1 MTLSALVIFFVAEF
15 VFAVTPGPSVA
26 ALVTRVI
33 SRGWRSV
40 LPFLA
45 AMWLGEIIWL
55 TCAVAG
61 LSYIAQTFY
70 WAFVVLKYVGAAYL
84 FYLAYKMWTARVDAK
99 ETILPKS
106 EKPARMFFT
115 GLAVTLGNPKLMIFY
130 VAFLPS
136 IIDLAVVTPFIWLEL
151 TLTLGVALIAGD
163 FLWVLLASQARRW
176 LKSPRAVKLANRVSA
191 TVMGGAAT
199 AIAVE

>member
-15 VFAVTPGPSVA
+15 VFAVTPGQSVA
-26 ALVTRVI
+26 ALVARVI
-33 SRGWRSV
+33 NRGWRSV

-61 LSYIAQTFY
+61 LSHIAQTFHE
-70 WAFVVLKYVGAAYL
+70 AFVVLKYLGVAYL
-84 FYLAYKMWTARVDAK
+84 FYLAYRMWTARVEEK
-99 ETILPKS
+99 EAVLPKG
-106 EKPARMFFT
+106 ERPTRLFLA
-115 GLAVTLGNPKLMIFY
+115 GLAVTLGNPKLMVFY
-130 VAFLPS
+130 IAFLPS
-136 IIDLAVVTPFIWLEL
+136 IIDLATVTPFIWLEL
-151 TLTLGVALIAGD
+151 TLTLGLALIAGD
-163 FLWVLLASQARRW
+163 FIWILLASQARRW

-199 AIAVE
+199 AIAAE

>member
-33 SRGWRSV
+33 GRGWRSV

-61 LSYIAQTFY
+61 LSYIAQTFH
-70 WAFVVLKYVGAAYL
+70 WAFVVLKYLGAAYL
-84 FYLAYKMWTARVDAK
+84 FYLAYKMWTTRADEK
-99 ETILPKS
+99 EAVLPRS
-106 EKPARMFFT
+106 EMPTRMFFT
-115 GLAVTLGNPKLMIFY
+115 GLAITLGNPKLMIFY

-176 LKSPRAVKLANRVSA
+176 LKSPRAVKLANRISA

-199 AIAVE
+199 AIAAE

>member
-33 SRGWRSV
+33 SRGWCSV
-40 LPFLA
+40 LPFLG

-61 LSYIAQTFY
+61 LSYIAQTFH
-70 WAFVVLKYVGAAYL
+70 WAFVVLKYLGAAYL
-84 FYLAYKMWTARVDAK
+84 FYFAYKMWTARVGAK
-99 ETILPKS
+99 EAVLPKS
-106 EKPARMFFT
+106 ENPSRMFFT

-136 IIDLAVVTPFIWLEL
+136 IIDLAMVTPFIWLEL

-176 LKSPRAVKLANRVSA
+176 LKSPRAVKLANRISA

-199 AIAVE
+199 AIAAE

>member
-33 SRGWRSV
+33 NRGWRSV

-61 LSYIAQTFY
+61 LSFIAQSFY
-70 WAFVVLKYVGAAYL
+70 WGFVVLKYVGAAYL
-84 FYLAYKMWTARVDAK
+84 LYLAYSMWVAPVART
-99 ETILPKS
+99 ESELPPVEKS
-106 EKPARMFFT
+106 SRMFFT
-115 GLAVTLGNPKLMIFY
+115 GLAVSLGNPKLMVFY

-136 IIDLAVVTPFIWLEL
+136 IIDLSLVTPMVWAEL
-151 TLTLGVALIAGD
+151 TFTLGLALIAGD
-163 FLWVLLASQARRW
+163 FIWVTLASQARIW
-176 LKSPRAVKLANRVSA
+176 LRSLRIMKIANRISA
-191 TVMGGAAT
+191 TVMGGAAV
-199 AIAVE
+199 AIATE

>member
-15 VFAVTPGPSVA
+15 VFAVTLGPSVA

-45 AMWLGEIIWL
+45 AMWLGESIWL

-61 LSYIAQTFY
+61 LSYIAQTFH
-70 WAFVVLKYVGAAYL
+70 WAFVVLKYLGAAYL

-99 ETILPKS
+99 EAVLPKS
-106 EKPARMFFT
+106 KMPARMFFT

-151 TLTLGVALIAGD
+151 ALTLGVALIAGD

-176 LKSPRAVKLANRVSA
+176 LRSPRAVKLANRISA

-199 AIAVE
+199 AIAAE

>member
-61 LSYIAQTFY
+61 LSYIAQSFH
-70 WAFVVLKYVGAAYL
+70 WAFVVLKYLGAAYL
-84 FYLAYKMWTARVDAK
+84 FYLAYNMWMARVDEK
-99 ETILPKS
+99 EAVLPKS

-115 GLAVTLGNPKLMIFY
+115 GFAVTLGNPKLMIFY

-136 IIDLAVVTPFIWLEL
+136 IIDLALVTPFIWLEL
-151 TLTLGVALIAGD
+151 TLTLGVALIVGD

-176 LKSPRAVKLANRVSA
+176 LKSPRAVELPIASA
-191 TVMGGAAT
+191 QQLWA
-199 AIAVE
+199 ER

>member
-15 VFAVTPGPSVA
+15 VFAVTPGQSVA
-26 ALVTRVI
+26 ALVARVI
-33 SRGWRSV
+33 NRGWRSV

-61 LSYIAQTFY
+61 LSHIAQTFHE
-70 WAFVVLKYVGAAYL
+70 AFVVLKYLGVAYL
-84 FYLAYKMWTARVDAK
+84 FYLAYRMWTVRVDEK
-99 ETILPKS
+99 EAVLPKG
-106 EKPARMFFT
+106 ERAPQLFFA
-115 GLAVTLGNPKLMIFY
+115 GLAVTLGNPKLMVFY
-130 VAFLPS
+130 IAFLPS

-151 TLTLGVALIAGD
+151 TLTLGLALITAD
-163 FLWVLLASQARRW
+163 FIWIFLASQARRW

-199 AIAVE
+199 AIAAE

>member
-45 AMWLGEIIWL
+45 AMWFGEIIWL

-61 LSYIAQTFY
+61 LSYIAQTFH
-70 WAFVVLKYVGAAYL
+70 WAFVILKYLGAAYL
-84 FYLAYKMWTARVDAK
+84 FYLAYRMWTARVDEK
-99 ETILPKS
+99 EAVLPKS
-106 EKPARMFFT
+106 ENPARMFFT

-136 IIDLAVVTPFIWLEL
+136 IIDLALVTPFIWLEL

-163 FLWVLLASQARRW
+163 FIWVFLASQVRRW
-176 LKSPRAVKLANRVSA
+176 LKSPRAVKLANRISA

-199 AIAVE
+199 AIAAE

>member
-1 MTLSALVIFFVAEF
+1 MTLSALAIFFVAEF
-15 VFAVTPGPSVA
+15 VFAITPGPSVA

-61 LSYIAQTFY
+61 LSYIAQTFH
-70 WAFVVLKYVGAAYL
+70 WAFVVLKYLGAAYL
-84 FYLAYKMWTARVDAK
+84 FYLSYRMWTARIDAK
-99 ETILPKS
+99 EAILPRS

-136 IIDLAVVTPFIWLEL
+136 IIDLAMVNPFMWLEL

-163 FLWVLLASQARRW
+163 FLWVLLASQARRL
-176 LKSPRAVKLANRVSA
+176 LKSPRAVKLANRISA

-199 AIAVE
+199 VIAAE

>member
-33 SRGWRSV
+33 SRGWHSV

-61 LSYIAQTFY
+61 LSYIAQTFH

-84 FYLAYKMWTARVDAK
+84 FYLAYKMWTARDDGK
-99 ETILPKS
+99 EAVLPKS

-115 GLAVTLGNPKLMIFY
+115 GLAVTLGNPKLMVFY

-163 FLWVLLASQARRW
+163 FIWVLLASQARRW
-176 LKSPRAVKLANRVSA
+176 LKSPRAVKLANRISA

-199 AIAVE
+199 AIAAE

>member
-15 VFAVTPGPSVA
+15 VFAVTPGPSVV

-40 LPFLA
+40 LPFLG

-61 LSYIAQTFY
+61 LSYIAQTFH
-70 WAFVVLKYVGAAYL
+70 WAFVVLKYLGAAYL
-84 FYLAYKMWTARVDAK
+84 FYLAYKMWTAHVDEK
-99 ETILPKS
+99 EAVLPKS
-106 EKPARMFFT
+106 ENPSRMFFT

-176 LKSPRAVKLANRVSA
+176 LKSPRAVKLANRISA

-199 AIAVE
+199 AIAAE

>member
-33 SRGWRSV
+33 SRGWRGV

-45 AMWLGEIIWL
+45 AMWFGEIIWL

-61 LSYIAQTFY
+61 LSYIAQTFH

-84 FYLAYKMWTARVDAK
+84 FYLAYKMWTARADEREA
-99 ETILPKS
+99 TLPKS

-115 GLAVTLGNPKLMIFY
+115 GLAVALGNPKLMIFY
-130 VAFLPS
+130 LAFLPS

-163 FLWVLLASQARRW
+163 FLWVLMASQARRW

-191 TVMGGAAT
+191 MVMGGAAT